1 MNIRFDFTRRRYAN
15 HRMGRRGSARFIAG
29 AFGRRVSLWLAAG
42 ALVALA
48 GCNRMETR
56 SQNQMTSFSA
66 KGVEASYFSVPE
78 NQLPRVQIV
87 AAVRQKIERVLQ
99 LPGAVGYN
107 LFRTTPVITP
117 VGGPV
122 TRILVVP
129 GQMVTQGEPLLYVQ
143 SADFSQLRANYL
155 KTRDA
160 YQLAETNEKRSQDL
174 YAHKAIAESAL
185 LQAQS
190 ARSQALAD
198 LQAAQQA
205 LQALGVAKPQQAA
218 GSASAQ
224 FPVLAPIGGEV
235 VERLVAPGQLL
246 QAGSTQCFTV
256 SDMSTVWVLVN
267 VYQNDLSYVRA
278 GEPATIE
285 TDSYPNPFHGRISY
299 LAPALD
305 PNTRTLAARI
315 VTVNRGLELKK
326 DMYVTVLL
334 NAGSIPNALVVPVD
348 AVLRTSD
355 NHPFVYVQV
364 GRDQFARRLV
374 DTGQT
379 QDNLIQ
385 ITGGLR
391 AGEKVVGN
399 GSLFLQF
406 ANSLR

>member
-1 MNIRFDFTRRRYAN
+1 
-15 HRMGRRGSARFIAG
+15 
-29 AFGRRVSLWLAAG
+29 
-42 ALVALA
+42 
-48 GCNRMETR
+48 
-56 SQNQMTSFSA
+56 
-66 KGVEASYFSVPE
+66 
-78 NQLPRVQIV
+78 
-87 AAVRQKIERVLQ
+87 
-99 LPGAVGYN
+99 
-107 LFRTTPVITP
+107 
-117 VGGPV
+117 
-122 TRILVVP
+122 
-129 GQMVTQGEPLLYVQ
+129 
-143 SADFSQLRANYL
+143 
-155 KTRDA
+155 
-160 YQLAETNEKRSQDL
+160 
-174 YAHKAIAESAL
+174 
-185 LQAQS
+185 
-190 ARSQALAD
+190 
-198 LQAAQQA
+198 
-205 LQALGVAKPQQAA
+205 
-218 GSASAQ
+218 
-224 FPVLAPIGGEV
+224 
-235 VERLVAPGQLL
+235 
-246 QAGSTQCFTV
+246 
-256 SDMSTVWVLVN
+256 STVWVLVN